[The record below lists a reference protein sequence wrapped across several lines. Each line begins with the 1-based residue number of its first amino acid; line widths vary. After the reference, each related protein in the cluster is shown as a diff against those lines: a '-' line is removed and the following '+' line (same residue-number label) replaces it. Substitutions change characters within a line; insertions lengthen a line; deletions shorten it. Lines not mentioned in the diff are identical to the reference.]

1 MEIGKLS
8 VSELR
13 KLLRRVEGEIKRR
26 EDTAKR
32 DLLKKMQ
39 RLAADHGMSLDD
51 VVGRA
56 ERPAKAPRN
65 ATPKPARAA
74 KPKKITVAPK
84 YSNPDDASMTWTGR
98 GRKPLWVQKALE
110 EGKSLQDLLIAKA

>member
-26 EDTAKR
+26 EDFAKR

-39 RLAADHGMSLDD
+39 RLAADHGMSLDE
-51 VVGRA
+51 VVGKA

-74 KPKKITVAPK
+74 KAKKATVAPK
-84 YSNPDDASMTWTGR
+84 YSNPDDGSMTWTGR

-110 EGKSLQDLLIAKA
+110 EGKSLDDLLIAKA